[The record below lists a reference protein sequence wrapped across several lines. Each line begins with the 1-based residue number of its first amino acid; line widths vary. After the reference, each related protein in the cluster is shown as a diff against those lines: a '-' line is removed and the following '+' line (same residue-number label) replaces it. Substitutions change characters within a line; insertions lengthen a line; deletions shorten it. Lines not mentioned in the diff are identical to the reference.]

1 MTILN
6 LLRLKKW
13 DFLRRDIFMYYE
25 LWGNDLSKFCY
36 LFDKEDITLRVYLED
51 HLLIDDFNVGDMDV
65 LSNMYSREMLRSK
78 DNMRPIDCLLEIS
91 GNWFNVISC
100 YDTYVTLKDYIV
112 FDCKKGE
119 FELLSSYSSFSEKYA
134 ESFDEDFGV
143 VIYNEGAFDIVQ
155 EVEVNSGSQL
165 IIYKSDSLEEY
176 VYTVKNSDCFL
187 IVKNDLEHGT
197 NRGII
202 VSEDELEEYIR
213 NKCEEDGYAFL

>member
-1 MTILN
+1 
-6 LLRLKKW
+6 
-13 DFLRRDIFMYYE
+13 MYYE
-25 LWGNDLSKFCY
+25 LWGNDLGEFCH
-36 LFDKEDITLRVYLED
+36 LFDKEDIILRIYLKNHLVINGLDVED
-51 HLLIDDFNVGDMDV
+51 IDI
-65 LSNMYSREMLRSK
+65 LRNMYSREMLKYKNNIS
-78 DNMRPIDCLLEIS
+78 PFDCLLKIS
-91 GNWFNVISC
+91 KDWFNVINC
-100 YDTYVTLKDYIV
+100 CDTYINLKNCII
-112 FDCKKGE
+112 FDCKKE
-119 FELLSSYSSFSEKYA
+119 RFELLSRYSDCSEKYA

-165 IIYKSDSLEEY
+165 IIYKNDSLEEY